1 MSAVEL
7 LSQYRALGGVADTVQ
22 LRQGPHGWGLFVVD
36 PGQPVRVFTPAHLLI
51 APQDLRLTRQGHVQV
66 RPQAGLSPDLVCFH
80 EAYQRELGW
89 GAAGLARSVR
99 QHRQWQALP
108 EALRPF
114 LSLLGGRAAS
124 AQAPTPEQAFETHCI
139 SRQIAVNGHSRLMPV
154 LELINHAPD
163 GAPYVVDQ
171 GISLRGRFTDEV
183 WACYRRQMDGFHFFF
198 NYHFASPCR
207 VVLSCAVTIE
217 LPGLGVLRIGRDDG
231 QVEHRQGASWP
242 RVTTHPGEIH
252 LSFVALAN
260 QDAPTQPREVFVRLM
275 AEHGL
280 PTARGH
286 ELFDGL
292 IAHHRQVLQAFI
304 QACEVGARADV
315 GLAHQLQ
322 QVARGQLALT
332 A

>member
-1 MSAVEL
+1 MLRATGLDDAAIAKPLVAVVSTWTDVSPCNITLRELAQDVREGIQAGGGTAVEFNTIAVTDGIAMGSEGMRNSL
-7 LSQYRALGGVADTVQ
+7 ASREVIADS
-22 LRQGPHGWGLFVVD
+22 
-36 PGQPVRVFTPAHLLI
+36 I
-51 APQDLRLTRQGHVQV
+51 
-66 RPQAGLSPDLVCFH
+66 
-80 EAYQRELGW
+80 E
-89 GAAGLARSVR
+89 
-99 QHRQWQALP
+99 
-108 EALRPF
+108 
-114 LSLLGGRAAS
+114 
-124 AQAPTPEQAFETHCI
+124 
-139 SRQIAVNGHSRLMPV
+139 IAVNGHSRLMPV

-242 RVTTHPGEIH
+242 RVTTHPGEIQ

-292 IAHHRQVLQAFI
+292 IAHHRQVLLAFI

-315 GLAHQLQ
+315 GLYRPFPDASP
-322 QVARGQLALT
+322 RERIALI
-332 A
+332 